1 MKVKIMILFIKK
13 GFKTIRKIN
22 HSYLFLLIGIF
33 ILSCSSEENTSI
45 GQLQDFSSNRE
56 SSFIIPSNGMMTL
69 HAHHEAEPWVMAF
82 NQTTSE
88 LFIFDYSTDRL
99 VHKHALTDVPDWDP
113 GRLYSLGFYGDG
125 FYLLG
130 ANGFF
135 VYDEQFEPLKAW
147 RKRMTSYSE
156 YGLTPSYLVSSEGK
170 EYLIATYRNYYL
182 PEGRESFSF
191 YENAP
196 YYRYISVIELDFES
210 DSLKMNMI
218 GGHPAESEVPK
229 RIPSQGLRFTVYNG
243 TINIVFRT
251 EPLIWQ
257 IRDFKENPDLYNS
270 IPMQL
275 NDGKNNYLVTEG
287 EPANNLKMLAENPS
301 YDNFKVDRAT
311 GDHYFEYRLAFDE
324 IHWPKI
330 YQESLTWLNEKGG
343 EFMRPRMVKYDSN
356 FNKIYEIDKRQKDAP
371 GFIQLVHDGK
381 FFVGSPRE
389 PEFGQEYN
397 IYRLDVK
404 P

>member
-1 MKVKIMILFIKK
+1 MKVKIMMLFTKQLSK
-13 GFKTIRKIN
+13 PMNRVFLNG
-22 HSYLFLLIGIF
+22 LLLISV
-33 ILSCSSEENTSI
+33 ILTFSCGSEPDAAIEE
-45 GQLQDFSSNRE
+45 LQDYSSNLE
-56 SSFIIPSNGMMTL
+56 ASFIIPSNGIMTL
-69 HAHHEAEPWVMAF
+69 NAHHEIEPWVIAL

-88 LFIFDYSTDRL
+88 LFIFDYSIDRL
-99 VHKHALTDVPDWDP
+99 VHKHSLNDVPDWDP
-113 GRLYSLGFYGDG
+113 GRLYSLGFYGKG

-130 ANGFF
+130 ANGFYI
-135 VYDEQFEPLKAW
+135 YDENFEPLKAW

-156 YGLTPSYLVSSEGK
+156 HGLTPSFLVSSEGK
-170 EYLIATYRNYYL
+170 EYLIAVYRNYYL

-191 YENAP
+191 YENASF
-196 YYRYISVIELDFES
+196 YRYISVIELDFES
-210 DSLKMNMI
+210 DSLKIDMI
-218 GGHPAESEVPK
+218 GGHPAESDVPK
-229 RIPSQGLRFTVYNG
+229 RIPPQGLRFTVNNG
-243 TINIVFRT
+243 IINIVFRT

-287 EPANNLKMLAENPS
+287 EPANNLRMLAENPS
-301 YDNFKVDRAT
+301 HDNFKVDRAT

-324 IHWPKI
+324 IHWPTI
-330 YQESLTWLNEKGG
+330 YKESLTWLNEKAG

-356 FNKIYEIDKRQKDAP
+356 FNKIYEIDKRQKGSP

-381 FFVGSPRE
+381 FFVGSPNE
-389 PEFGQEYN
+389 PEFGQEFN
-397 IYRLDVK
+397 IYQLDIN